1 MRLLHRIYY
10 FRLKPFDILSRV
22 VEQVRIR
29 DLINSGQQ
37 SSATYTVSKWHDND
51 YPERVLMAR
60 LIIFILIACFL
71 AQFSFQVHAQTPPAQ
86 QVFRIDD
93 RLYRPGM
100 LDIPRSRPELPS
112 LSQNCDWTEMLY
124 KERLKLLEAKVSELE
139 RQLNIRNAN
148 K

>member
-1 MRLLHRIYY
+1 MTMTTI
-10 FRLKPFDILSRV
+10 
-22 VEQVRIR
+22 
-29 DLINSGQQ
+29 
-37 SSATYTVSKWHDND
+37 
-51 YPERVLMAR
+51 YPERVFMAR
-60 LIIFILIACFL
+60 LTNFILIACFL

-93 RLYRPGM
+93 DRLYR
-100 LDIPRSRPELPS
+100 RPEMPGTLRGRPGFPS